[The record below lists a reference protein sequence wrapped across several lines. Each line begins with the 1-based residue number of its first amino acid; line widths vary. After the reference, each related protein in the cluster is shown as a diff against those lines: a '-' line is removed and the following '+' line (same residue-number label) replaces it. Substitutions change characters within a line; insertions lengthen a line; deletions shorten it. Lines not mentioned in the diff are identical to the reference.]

1 MKYSVLA
8 ASLLLL
14 AAPAAASNHTEE
26 ANPGLVKAGSPLYG
40 MEVAVDNALVGIGLA
55 DAGQV
60 AFERASEV
68 AVAHERGNNEA
79 MNRALANLNNVSKA
93 ATSGDAERLN
103 QSISIL
109 QGLNETVPEEA
120 QQGLSTALENV
131 RNASEREPSNLSRGI
146 PIPDD
151 LPSVEDVGGDGKQA
165 ANRGQQ

>member
-8 ASLLLL
+8 AALLLL

-40 MEVAVDNALVGIGLA
+40 IEVAVDNALVGIGLA

-79 MNRALANLNNVSKA
+79 MNKALANLNNVSEA
-93 ATSGDAERLN
+93 ATSGNAEKLN

-120 QQGLSTALENV
+120 QQGLSMALENV
-131 RNASEREPSNLSRGI
+131 RNASRRQPSNLSGGI

-151 LPSVEDVGGDGKQA
+151 LPSVEDFGGGREQA
-165 ANRGQQ
+165 AGQGPQ